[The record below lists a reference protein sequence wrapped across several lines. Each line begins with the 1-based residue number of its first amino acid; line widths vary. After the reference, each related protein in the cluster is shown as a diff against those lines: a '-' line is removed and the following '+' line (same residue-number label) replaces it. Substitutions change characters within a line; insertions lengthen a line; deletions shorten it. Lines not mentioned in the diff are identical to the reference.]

1 MGHGTWT
8 SRTQSGYNGE
18 HIGKTDKKT
27 DKTGREREKRKKEKK
42 KGGGGEKM
50 LAYPASHRRIQSR
63 EEALQA
69 VFFDHLEISAGRM
82 VIL

>member
-1 MGHGTWT
+1 MDIGHGTWT
-8 SRTQSGYNGE
+8 SRTQTGYKGE
-18 HIGKTDKKT
+18 HIGKTDK
-27 DKTGREREKRKKEKK
+27 TGREGKKGKKNGGK
-42 KGGGGEKM
+42 KGGKKM